1 VDQFL
6 GARSLGG
13 LYKDIGRSWNVV
25 ALAGFGARD
34 QITTTIGYRF

>member
-1 VDQFL
+1 VEEPMM
-6 GARSLGG
+6 RRT
-13 LYKDIGRSWNVV
+13 KDIGRSWNVV